1 MNGPT
6 VGVEEEFLLLDPRTG
21 ENVPVAPA
29 VAGKLPEQLRGQ
41 SRREFRHSMIE
52 MVTPVCSSLDEVRES
67 LTVMRRAAAEAAAA
81 AGADLVALAATP
93 VGEPQLLVTDDPRY
107 RAIAGHYGPIVGD
120 PAVCG
125 CHVHV
130 GVPDRE
136 TAILVGNHLRPWLP
150 VVQAMFVNSPFS
162 AGTDTGHASWRAMQ
176 LDRWPGLG
184 PTPYFESVK
193 DLERT
198 VRLLVAAGVMMDD
211 SLLLWH
217 ARPSARYP
225 TVEVRVADVCPS
237 VTDAVLLTA
246 LIRALVGTALDDVR
260 AGRRALPVPD
270 SVLTAAHWN
279 AAHSG
284 LGGTLLDPSREIT
297 RPAWEMVGELVETVT
312 PALDRH
318 GDLDTAYDLL
328 AALRTVGTGTDRLR
342 REHER
347 AGGDLVAT
355 LAGAA
360 RRTTA
365 G

>member
-6 VGVEEEFLLLDPRTG
+6 IGVEEEYLLLDPRTG

-29 VAGKLPEQLRGQ
+29 VAGKLPEPLREQ

-52 MVTPVCSSLDEVRES
+52 MVTPVCSSLDEVADS
-67 LTVMRRAAAEAAAA
+67 LRTMRQAAGEAAAA
-81 AGADLVALAATP
+81 AGANLVALGATP
-93 VGEPQLLVTDDPRY
+93 VGEPDLTVTDDPRY

-130 GVPDRE
+130 GVPDVE
-136 TAILVGNHLRPWLP
+136 TAVQVGNHLRPWLP
-150 VVQAMFVNSPFS
+150 VLQAMFVNSPFA
-162 AGTDTGHASWRAMQ
+162 AGADTGHASWRAMQ
-176 LDRWPGLG
+176 LDRWPSLG
-184 PTPYFESVK
+184 PTPYFESPA
-193 DLERT
+193 DLKRM
-198 VRLLVAAGVMMDD
+198 VRLLVGAGVMMDE

-237 VTDAVLLTA
+237 VADGVLLTA
-246 LIRALVGTALDDVR
+246 LVRALVGTALDDIA

-270 SVLTAAHWN
+270 WVLKAAHWN

-284 LGGTLLDPSREIT
+284 LGGTLLDPSREST
-297 RPAWEMVGELVETVT
+297 RPAWELVDELVETVT

-318 GDLDTAYDLL
+318 GDLGTAYELL
-328 AALRTVGTGTDRLR
+328 APLRTVGTGTDRLR

-347 AGGDLVAT
+347 TGDLPRT
-355 LAGAA
+355 LADAA
-360 RRTTA
+360 RRTRA

>member
-21 ENVPVAPA
+21 ENVPAAPA
-29 VAGKLPEQLRGQ
+29 VAGKLPERLREQ
-41 SRREFRHSMIE
+41 HRREFRHSMIE
-52 MVTPVCSSLDEVRES
+52 MVTPVCGSLDEVRDS
-67 LTVMRRAAAEAAAA
+67 LLRMRQAAADGAAA
-81 AGADLVALAATP
+81 AGANLVALGATP
-93 VGEPQLLVTDDPRY
+93 VGEPGLTVTDDSRY
-107 RAIAGHYGPIVGD
+107 RAIVGHYGPIVGD

-136 TAILVGNHLRPWLP
+136 TAIKVSNHLRPWLP
-150 VVQAMFVNSPFS
+150 VVQAMFVNSPFF
-162 AGTDTGHASWRAMQ
+162 AGADTGHASWRSMQ

-184 PTPYFESVK
+184 PTPYFESGP

-198 VRLLVAAGVMMDD
+198 VRLLVGAGVMMDD

-237 VTDAVLLTA
+237 AADAVLLTA
-246 LIRALVGTALDDVR
+246 LIRALVGTALDDVA
-260 AGRRALPVPD
+260 AGRRALPIPD
-270 SVLTAAHWN
+270 WVLKAAHWN
-279 AAHSG
+279 AAHNG
-284 LGGTLLDPSREIT
+284 LGGTLLDPSRETT
-297 RPAWEMVGELVETVT
+297 RPAWELVDELVETVT

-318 GDLDTAYDLL
+318 GDLDTTYELV

-360 RRTTA
+360 RRTVA